1 MRRLNPSKL
10 TFEERLEG
18 FRGNL
23 IVSAV
28 ATRQGPER
36 DGIQERIR
44 LIEPAKE
51 MHAWLMSHDLRPPK

>member
-10 TFEERLEG
+10 TFEERLEA
-18 FRGNL
+18 FRTSL
-23 IVSAV
+23 IDTAV
-28 ATRQGPER
+28 ATREGPER